1 MEIDKIY
8 NIDCLVGMK
17 EIPDK
22 SVDAIICDLPYSV
35 LNRNNPHA
43 QWDKIIPFEPLWE
56 QYERVIKDNGAI
68 VLFAQGMFSAQL
80 MMSKPKLWR
89 YNLIWDKINRSTG
102 FLNANRCP
110 LRIHEDIVVFY
121 KSQPTYN
128 PQFTFGPACHK
139 HGGAGKGVNK
149 ANRGGAE
156 SRGYVLTERRRDGVA
171 GARNR
176 CYGNFAVTET
186 KITNEKYPTSII
198 RVNKEHDG
206 NYHHPTQKP
215 VNLIRWLVRTYTNEG
230 DLVLDNCVG
239 SGTTAVACIKENRHF
254 IGYEITK
261 EYFDIAQKRIKME
274 QAQLTLF

>member
-8 NIDCLVGMK
+8 NEDCLVGMRD
-17 EIPDK
+17 IPDK
-22 SVDAIICDLPYSV
+22 SIDAIICDLPYGV
-35 LNRNNPHA
+35 LNWQNKSA
-43 QWDKIIPFEPLWE
+43 QWDNVIPIELLWE

-68 VLFAQGMFSAQL
+68 VLFAQGMFTARL
-80 MMSKPKLWR
+80 MMSNPILWR
-89 YNLIWDKINRSTG
+89 YNLIWDKINRPTG

-128 PQFTFGPACHK
+128 PQFTYGPVNHK
-139 HGGAGKGVNK
+139 RGV
-149 ANRGGAE
+149 E
-156 SRGYVLTERRRDGVA
+156 S

-198 RVNKEHDG
+198 RVDKEHDG
-206 NYHHPTQKP
+206 NYHHPTQRP

-230 DLVLDNCVG
+230 DLVLDNCMG
-239 SGTTAVACIKENRHF
+239 SGTTAVASVKLGRHY
-254 IGYEITK
+254 IGSEISEK
-261 EYFDIAQKRIKME
+261 YVQMANEKIRIE
-274 QAQLTLF
+274 QSQLKLF

>member
-1 MEIDKIY
+1 
-8 NIDCLVGMK
+8 
-17 EIPDK
+17 
-22 SVDAIICDLPYSV
+22 
-35 LNRNNPHA
+35 
-43 QWDKIIPFEPLWE
+43 
-56 QYERVIKDNGAI
+56 
-68 VLFAQGMFSAQL
+68 

-128 PQFTFGPACHK
+128 PQFTFGQVNHK
-139 HGGAGKGVNK
+139 RGSAGNGINK
-149 ANRGGAE
+149 ANRGGQ
-156 SRGYVLTERRRDGVA
+156 
-171 GARNR
+171 NR
-176 CYGNFAVTET
+176 CYGRFAVTET

-198 RVNKEHDG
+198 RVDKEHDG

-239 SGTTAVACIKENRHF
+239 SGTTAVACIKEKRHF
-254 IGYEITK
+254 IGFEITK
-261 EYFDIAQKRIKME
+261 EYFDIACERIKRE
-274 QAQLTLF
+274 QAQLRLF